1 MLCLYK
7 KERSRFIIYEYHA
20 DKKKTTIITFD
31 VARRN

>member
-7 KERSRFIIYEYHA
+7 KERSCFIICEYYT
-20 DKKKTTIITFD
+20 DKKKKTIITFD